1 MFLSELLVEIVLI
14 EPNFLWFDLSSMISL
29 NSSFLFF
36 RETNIEDSLGSLNL
50 YRLVSFSFVIEMWL
64 MLEGK
69 MNPLSFF
76 VNMADLITK
85 VFPIGV
91 FITSSKIDFD
101 PITSG

>member
-1 MFLSELLVEIVLI
+1 
-14 EPNFLWFDLSSMISL
+14 
-29 NSSFLFF
+29 
-36 RETNIEDSLGSLNL
+36 
-50 YRLVSFSFVIEMWL
+50 